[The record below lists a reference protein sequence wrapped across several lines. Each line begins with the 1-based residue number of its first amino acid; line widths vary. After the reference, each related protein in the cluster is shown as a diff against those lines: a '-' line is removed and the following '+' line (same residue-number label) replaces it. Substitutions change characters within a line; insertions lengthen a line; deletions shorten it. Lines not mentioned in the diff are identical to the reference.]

1 MKNFHITGYYGW
13 EKDLGLRSSYF
24 PKPQDPRKLEGS
36 ENTMLMI
43 LVPTLVVSKRFP
55 YQPHAKR

>member
-36 ENTMLMI
+36 DADDADDTG
-43 LVPTLVVSKRFP
+43 SFSSCK
-55 YQPHAKR
+55 